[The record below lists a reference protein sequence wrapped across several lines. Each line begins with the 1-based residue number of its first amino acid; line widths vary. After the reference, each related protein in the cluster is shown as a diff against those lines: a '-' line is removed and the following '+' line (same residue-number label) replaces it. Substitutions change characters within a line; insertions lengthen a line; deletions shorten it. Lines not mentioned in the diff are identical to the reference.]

1 MGATHLSG
9 PLYVGGIPVLPGG
22 GLLGVAPEQL
32 YYVRRQGANAS
43 FPEAYGSLQTAIT
56 AASGHGVKRPVFVV
70 LDDIREEVIIPNTL
84 ADGTIIGSATRP
96 RHGDASPNAFGRDT
110 SSWRNS
116 SGVST
121 SPLCTVR
128 AQGWRFINLLFVGP
142 SSSDCVTLV
151 RNADDG
157 LATEQDGSHASF
169 IGCRF
174 ASGSNGINDTG
185 GCVNVL
191 VQDCIFQALTGF
203 CILGVGSI
211 GQGQTNWII
220 RDNLFAGFTNGVK
233 IAAFGCRISNNC
245 FSDGGTPNT
254 TVVLNTTS
262 NATGIDNF
270 IVGNYFQTATAN
282 FNTPDVVGNAAD
294 VWAVN
299 ASIDSTSAGVGGNYE
314 WGRPA

>member
-1 MGATHLSG
+1 MGASHLSG

-22 GLLGVAPEQL
+22 GLLGVAPESL
-32 YYVRRQGANAS
+32 YYVRRQGANEA
-43 FPEAYGSLQTAIT
+43 FPDAYGSLQTAIT
-56 AASGHGVKRPVFVV
+56 AAASSGAKRPVFVV
-70 LDDIREEVIIPNTL
+70 LDDIREEVVIPNTL

-116 SGVST
+116 SGVT
-121 SPLCTVR
+121 ATPLCKVR
-128 AQGWRFINLLFVGP
+128 SQGWRFINLLFVGP
-142 SSSDCVTLV
+142 SASDCVLLE

-185 GCVNVL
+185 GCTNVL
-191 VQDCIFQALTGF
+191 VKGCRFEALTGF
-203 CILGVGSI
+203 CILGVGNI
-211 GQGQTNWII
+211 GVGQSNWDIS
-220 RDNLFAGFTNGVK
+220 DNTFDDFTNGVK
-233 IAAFGCRISNNC
+233 IAGFGCRIQNNT

-254 TVVLNTTS
+254 TVVLNTS
-262 NATGIDNF
+262 NGGGGDNF
-270 IVGNYFQTATAN
+270 IVGNYFQTLTAN
-282 FNTPDVVGNAAD
+282 FNTPDVVGNATD

-299 ASIDSTSAGVGGNYE
+299 ASINSTAAGVGGSYE
-314 WGRPA
+314 WGQPA